1 MSPRCSATSSAGCM
15 QHRRCSRA
23 VGPKPLSSRAS
34 SCRHSANPPQRET
47 RSSARPPPTRCSGAI
62 TPADP
67 RSSARG
73 ASYKVHA
80 SVLILALGISI
91 EAVLVVMLARHVR
104 RLKLAGAAAA
114 ATTRADAGQAQSIRG
129 ALTERETL
137 MREMQQILSGLDHKV
152 RERTLELA
160 EAMEKAE
167 QGNQAKSEFLARM
180 SHEIRTPMNGILGMT
195 GLLLDTGLN
204 QEQREYVDTVR
215 SSGQAL
221 LTIINE
227 ILDFSK
233 IEAGR
238 LEIEIIDCNVRTT
251 VEEVVELLADQ

>member
-1 MSPRCSATSSAGCM
+1 M
-15 QHRRCSRA
+15 
-23 VGPKPLSSRAS
+23 
-34 SCRHSANPPQRET
+34 
-47 RSSARPPPTRCSGAI
+47 
-62 TPADP
+62 
-67 RSSARG
+67 
-73 ASYKVHA
+73 HA
-80 SVLILALGISI
+80 SVLILGLGISI

-114 ATTRADAGQAQSIRG
+114 ATTRVDEGHAQSIRG

-137 MREMQQILSGLDHKV
+137 MREMQQILSGLDQKV

-215 SSGQAL
+215 S
-221 LTIINE
+221 
-227 ILDFSK
+227 
-233 IEAGR
+233 
-238 LEIEIIDCNVRTT
+238 
-251 VEEVVELLADQ
+251 